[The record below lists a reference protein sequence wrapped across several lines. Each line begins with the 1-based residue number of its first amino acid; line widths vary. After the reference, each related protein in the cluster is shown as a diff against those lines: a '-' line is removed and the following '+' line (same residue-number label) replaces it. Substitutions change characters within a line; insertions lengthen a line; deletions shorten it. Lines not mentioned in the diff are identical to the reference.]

1 MSKAAAV
8 IPATVKHTASL
19 IFLHG
24 LGDVG
29 SSWQDAFNMYR
40 IAKAA
45 PHVKFI
51 FPNAP
56 VQRVTLNMGMPM
68 PTWFDIHG
76 LDHNAK
82 EDQEGIE
89 NPVQRVTLN
98 MGMPMPTWFDI
109 HGLDHNAKEDQEGIE
124 KSSKLL
130 KDLIEEEIKS
140 GIPAER
146 VIVGGFSMGG
156 AVAIH
161 AALTSPHTLGGVLAL
176 STWLPLS
183 TTFPKALI
191 SGDKKM
197 NLPILQCHGDEDPM
211 VQLRWARLTEEAVK
225 ALGFKQY
232 TFKEYRNM
240 GHSSCDQEMD
250 DVSAFVVKNLPKTD

>member
-8 IPATVKHTASL
+8 IPATVKHTASI

-76 LDHNAK
+76 LD
-82 EDQEGIE
+82 Q
-89 NPVQRVTLN
+89 
-98 MGMPMPTWFDI
+98 
-109 HGLDHNAKEDQEGIE
+109 NAKEDQEGIE

-130 KDLIEEEIKS
+130 KDLVEEEIKS

-211 VQLRWARLTEEAVK
+211 VQLRWARLTEEGVK
-225 ALGFKQY
+225 AMGFKQY

>member
-1 MSKAAAV
+1 MSKP
-8 IPATVKHTASL
+8 PATILASVKQTASV

-29 SSWQDAFNMYR
+29 ASWLEAFNTYR
-40 IAKAA
+40 IPKAV

-56 VQRVTLNMGMPM
+56 IQRVTLNMGMPM

-76 LDHNAK
+76 LDQNAK
-82 EDQEGIE
+82 EDQ
-89 NPVQRVTLN
+89 P
-98 MGMPMPTWFDI
+98 
-109 HGLDHNAKEDQEGIE
+109 GIE
-124 KSSKLL
+124 KSSKYLS
-130 KDLIEEEIKS
+130 DLIEEEIKG
-140 GIPAER
+140 GISPER
-146 VIVGGFSMGG
+146 IMVGGFSMGG

-191 SGDKKM
+191 SGDKKV
-197 NLPILQCHGDEDPM
+197 NLPILQCHGDQDSM
-211 VQLRWARLTEEAVK
+211 VQVQWARLTEQGIK
-225 ALGFKQY
+225 AMGFKQY

-240 GHSSCDQEMD
+240 EHSSCNEEME
-250 DVSAFVVKNLPKTD
+250 DVSKFIVQNLPKVD

>member
-1 MSKAAAV
+1 MSKSSAIIPAAV
-8 IPATVKHTASL
+8 KQTARL

-29 SSWQDAFNMYR
+29 ASWLEAFNMYR

-68 PTWFDIHG
+68 PTWFDIYG
-76 LDHNAK
+76 LD
-82 EDQEGIE
+82 Q
-89 NPVQRVTLN
+89 
-98 MGMPMPTWFDI
+98 
-109 HGLDHNAKEDQEGIE
+109 NAKEDQEGIE
-124 KSSKLL
+124 KSSKFLN
-130 KDLIEEEIKS
+130 DLVEEEIKN
-140 GIPAER
+140 GILPER

-156 AVAIH
+156 AVALH

-191 SGDKKM
+191 SGDKKV
-197 NLPILQCHGDEDPM
+197 NLPILQCHGDQDPM
-211 VQLRWARLTEEAVK
+211 VQIKWARLTEQGVK
-225 ALGFKQY
+225 AMGFQQY

-240 GHSSCDQEMD
+240 GHSSCDEEMA
-250 DVSAFVVKNLPKTD
+250 DVSSFVVQNLPKTG

>member
-76 LDHNAK
+76 LD
-82 EDQEGIE
+82 Q
-89 NPVQRVTLN
+89 
-98 MGMPMPTWFDI
+98 
-109 HGLDHNAKEDQEGIE
+109 NAKEDQEGIE

-130 KDLIEEEIKS
+130 KDLVEEEIKS

-211 VQLRWARLTEEAVK
+211 VQLRWARLTEEGIK
-225 ALGFKQY
+225 AMGFKQY

>member
-51 FPNAP
+51 FPNA
-56 VQRVTLNMGMPM
+56 
-68 PTWFDIHG
+68 
-76 LDHNAK
+76 
-82 EDQEGIE
+82 
-89 NPVQRVTLN
+89 PVQRVTLN

>member
-1 MSKAAAV
+1 MSKAPAV
-8 IPATVKHTASL
+8 IPAAVKQTASL

-29 SSWQDAFNMYR
+29 TSWLEAFNMYR
-40 IAKAA
+40 ISKAA

-56 VQRVTLNMGMPM
+56 IQRVTLNMGMPM
-68 PTWFDIHG
+68 PTWFDITG
-76 LDHNAK
+76 LD
-82 EDQEGIE
+82 QS
-89 NPVQRVTLN
+89 
-98 MGMPMPTWFDI
+98 
-109 HGLDHNAKEDQEGIE
+109 AKEDQEGIE

-130 KDLIEEEIKS
+130 KDLVEEEIKN
-140 GIPAER
+140 GIAPEH

-156 AVAIH
+156 AVALH

-183 TTFPKALI
+183 PTFPQALV

-197 NLPILQCHGDEDPM
+197 NLPILQCHGDSDPM
-211 VQLRWARLTEEAVK
+211 VQLRWARKTEEVIK
-225 ALGFKQY
+225 AMGFKQY

-250 DVSAFVVKNLPKTD
+250 DVSSFIVKNLPKTG